1 MTTAPPVY
9 DPLRFNPTARR
20 DRLNL
25 LAAEFGLTNGQIATI
40 VNRTRQQIG
49 SWRRG
54 STQIPEPSLRLL
66 ELELGTRG
74 PRGIA
79 AAEQ

>member
-1 MTTAPPVY
+1 MTTAPRAY
-9 DPLRFNPTARR
+9 DPLRYSPTARR
-20 DRLNL
+20 ERLNL

-40 VNRTRQQIG
+40 VSRTRQQIG

>member
-1 MTTAPPVY
+1 MTTAPPAY
-9 DPLRFNPTARR
+9 DPLRFNPTLRR
-20 DRLNL
+20 ERLNL
-25 LAAEFGLTNGQIATI
+25 LAAEFHLTNTQLARI
-40 VNRTRQQIG
+40 VDRTRQQIS

-74 PRGIA
+74 PRGVSA
-79 AAEQ
+79 GDP

>member
-1 MTTAPPVY
+1 MTTAPRAF
-9 DPLRFNPTARR
+9 DPLRYSPTARR
-20 DRLNL
+20 ERLNL
-25 LAAEFGLTNGQIATI
+25 LAAEFGLTNCQIAAI
-40 VNRTRQQIG
+40 VNRTRQQIS

-66 ELELGTRG
+66 ELELGTRR

-79 AAEQ
+79 GAEP

>member
-1 MTTAPPVY
+1 MTTAPRAF
-9 DPLRFNPTARR
+9 DPLRYSPTARR
-20 DRLNL
+20 ERLNL
-25 LAAEFGLTNGQIATI
+25 IAAEFGLTNGQIAVI
-40 VNRTRQQIG
+40 VNRTRQQIS

-54 STQIPEPSLRLL
+54 TTQIPEPSLRLL

-79 AAEQ
+79 AGEP

>member
-1 MTTAPPVY
+1 MT
-9 DPLRFNPTARR
+9 DPLRLNPTARHE
-20 DRLNL
+20 RLNL
-25 LAAEFGLTNGQIATI
+25 IAAEFKLNNAQIARI

-79 AAEQ
+79 AAEP

>member
-1 MTTAPPVY
+1 MTTAPPAY
-9 DPLRFNPTARR
+9 DPLRYSPTARR
-20 DRLNL
+20 ERLNL
-25 LAAEFGLTNGQIATI
+25 IAAEFHLTNTQIATI

-79 AAEQ
+79 AAEP

>member
-1 MTTAPPVY
+1 MTSAPPAF
-9 DPLRFNPTARR
+9 DPLRYSPSARR
-20 DRLNL
+20 ERLNL
-25 LAAEFGLTNGQIATI
+25 IAVEFKLTNGQIGRI

-79 AAEQ
+79 AAEP

>member
-1 MTTAPPVY
+1 MTTAPRAF

-40 VNRTRQQIG
+40 VNRTRQQV
-49 SWRRG
+49 SAWRNG
-54 STQIPEPSLRLL
+54 KLQVPEPSLRLL

-74 PRGIA
+74 PRGVR
-79 AAEQ
+79 AAEP

>member
-1 MTTAPPVY
+1 MTTAPRAF
-9 DPLRFNPTARR
+9 DPLRYSPTARR
-20 DRLNL
+20 ERLNL
-25 LAAEFGLTNGQIATI
+25 IAAEFGLTNGQIATI

>member
-1 MTTAPPVY
+1 MTTAPPAY
-9 DPLRFNPTARR
+9 DPLRYSPTARR
-20 DRLNL
+20 ERLNL
-25 LAAEFGLTNGQIATI
+25 IAAEFGLTNGQIATI

-66 ELELGTRG
+66 ELELGTRQ

-79 AAEQ
+79 AAEP

>member
-1 MTTAPPVY
+1 MTTAPRAF
-9 DPLRFNPTARR
+9 DPLRYSPTARR
-20 DRLNL
+20 ERLNL
-25 LAAEFGLTNGQIATI
+25 LAAEFGLTNGQIGTI

-54 STQIPEPSLRLL
+54 STQIPEPILRLL

-74 PRGIA
+74 PRGVR
-79 AAEQ
+79 AAEP

>member
-1 MTTAPPVY
+1 MTTAPRAF
-9 DPLRFNPTARR
+9 DPLRYNPTARR
-20 DRLNL
+20 ERLNL

-40 VNRTRQQIG
+40 VSRTRQQIG

>member
-1 MTTAPPVY
+1 MTTAPRAF
-9 DPLRFNPTARR
+9 DPLRYNPTARR
-20 DRLNL
+20 ERLNL

-40 VNRTRQQIG
+40 VSRTRQQIG

-79 AAEQ
+79 SAEP

>member
-1 MTTAPPVY
+1 MTTAPRAF
-9 DPLRFNPTARR
+9 DPLRYSPTARR
-20 DRLNL
+20 ERLNL

-40 VNRTRQQIG
+40 VSRTRQQIG

-79 AAEQ
+79 AAEP

>member
-1 MTTAPPVY
+1 MTTAPPAY
-9 DPLRFNPTARR
+9 DPLRYNPTARR
-20 DRLNL
+20 ERLNL
-25 LAAEFGLTNGQIATI
+25 LAAEFQLTNGQIATI
-40 VNRTRQQIG
+40 VSRTRQQIG

>member
-1 MTTAPPVY
+1 MT
-9 DPLRFNPTARR
+9 DPLRYSPTARR
-20 DRLNL
+20 ERLNL
-25 LAAEFGLTNGQIATI
+25 IAAEFHLTNTQIATI

-54 STQIPEPSLRLL
+54 STQIPEPSLRLF

-79 AAEQ
+79 AAEP